1 MKRDALIAA
10 MQETANPAPRKVTV
24 EGWGDLWVKAQT
36 VHDVQEQTDAD
47 AAAGVPEADE
57 KRRMARAAAR
67 VIYDEDGER
76 VFDPTNADDL
86 ELLDAQPWAK
96 LQRVLSAAN
105 GGAPP
110 N

>member
-24 EGWGDLWVKAQT
+24 DGWGDLWVKAQT

-47 AAAGVPEADE
+47 AAAGVTDE
-57 KRRMARAAAR
+57 KRRMARACAR

-76 VFDPTNADDL
+76 VFDPANPADLD
-86 ELLDAQPWAK
+86 LLDAQPWSK
-96 LQRVLSAAN
+96 LQGVLAVAN
-105 GGAPP
+105 GGQPP

>member
-1 MKRDALIAA
+1 MA
-10 MQETANPAPRKVTV
+10 ETANPQPRKVTI
-24 EGWGDLWVKAQT
+24 EAWGDLWVKAQT

-47 AAAGVPEADE
+47 AAAGLADTEE

-67 VIYDEDGER
+67 VIYDEHGAR
-76 VFDPTNADDL
+76 VFDPTSEEDL
-86 ELLDAQPWAK
+86 ALLDAQPWSK
-96 LQRVLSAAN
+96 LQQVLAVAN